1 MEIKLPAAVFWD
13 LDGTLINS
21 EPYWA
26 QSEAA
31 LLAQV
36 GIEFDPSIAK
46 HLQGTSLAFVAEYM
60 REHGLHHMKSEEITK
75 FMVDFVYKKEVDKLP
90 WNPGVQDTLHLL
102 HDAGIPQVLVT
113 SSPRVMASNV
123 VEQAGKDI
131 FTGYLCNEDPV
142 KHKPSSEPY
151 LRAAEIAGVDI
162 TDALI
167 FEDSRPGL
175 TAAGNSGAHWVAVT
189 GFSSVNAREEGLAHQ
204 FVQDFSGI
212 TLADI
217 ARFYAR

>member
-1 MEIKLPAAVFWD
+1 MFWD

-46 HLQGTSLAFVAEYM
+46 HLQGASLAFVAEYM
-60 REHGLHHMKSEEITK
+60 REQGLQHMKPEEITE
-75 FMVDFVYKKEVDKLP
+75 FMVDFVYKKEVEKLP
-90 WNPGVQDTLHLL
+90 WNPGVEDTLHLL
-102 HDAGIPQVLVT
+102 RDAGIPQVLVT

-123 VEQAGKDI
+123 VQHAGDGV
-131 FTGYLCNEDPV
+131 FAGYLCNEDPV
-142 KHKPSSEPY
+142 EHKPSPEPY
-151 LRAAEIAGVDI
+151 LKAAEIAGVDI
-162 TDALI
+162 KDALI

-175 TAAGNSGAHWVAVT
+175 TAAGQSGAHWVAVT
-189 GFSSVNAREEGLAHQ
+189 GFSSVNAQEEGLAHQ
-204 FVQDFSGI
+204 FVQDLEGI
-212 TLADI
+212 TLDDI
-217 ARFYAR
+217 ARFICN